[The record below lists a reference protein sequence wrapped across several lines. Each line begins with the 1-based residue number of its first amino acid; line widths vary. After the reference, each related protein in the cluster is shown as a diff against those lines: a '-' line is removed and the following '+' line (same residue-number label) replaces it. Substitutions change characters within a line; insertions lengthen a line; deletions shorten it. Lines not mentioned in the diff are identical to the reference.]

1 MPYSNAYPSHIR
13 YSDKEIVKIY
23 ESLPYLTDEEAH
35 MVRNKLIENNLRLVC
50 HIAARFSCTSFA
62 ELQDL
67 LSIGNIGLIKAI
79 NAYDHTRGIKLAT
92 YASRCIT
99 NEILMYFRA
108 NKKHFGVASLEEI
121 IWYDDRKDGDIELGE
136 VTGTDPDVTERS
148 IIHKAVISVLMETIN
163 ELSDRDKR
171 LLELKFGL
179 NRDKPAT
186 QAQIAEELGL
196 SQSYVSRMQRKVLS
210 NLRKKVSPKICD

>member
-1 MPYSNAYPSHIR
+1 MPYSNAYPSHIP

-35 MVRNKLIENNLRLVC
+35 LVRNKLIENNLRLVP

>member
-35 MVRNKLIENNLRLVC
+35 LVRNKLIENNLRLVR